1 MDNTFWAALGMSTSA
16 ALVTAAGILTIR
28 RFSGWGQRN
37 TPHFMNFAAGLL
49 ISAALL
55 HLVPE
60 SLGMVATAPAGWL
73 GGFVALLLFNRFAT
87 GFLCER
93 DPENKGYVIGLIPMV
108 GIGIHSF
115 IDGFIYSI
123 TFSVSLFTG
132 YLATIGM
139 ILHEFPEGLVTYL
152 FLLRGGFS
160 PRHALVLALL
170 AAAESTP
177 AGMLLSY
184 PFISQI
190 GAPMLGTLLAVSAG
204 ALLYVGASHLLP
216 HAEQERKGQ
225 SVLAFGG
232 GMLIAV
238 LIVMSKLSRILVQVI
253 IPP

>member
-1 MDNTFWAALGMSTSA
+1 MDNAFWAALGTSASA
-16 ALVTAAGILTIR
+16 ALVTTAGIFTIR
-28 RFSGWGQRN
+28 RFAGWGQRN
-37 TPHFMNFAAGLL
+37 TPHFMNFAAGML
-49 ISAALL
+49 ISAAFL

-60 SLGMVATAPAGWL
+60 SLDMIEAAPAGWL

-87 GFLCER
+87 GFICER
-93 DPENKGYVIGLIPMV
+93 DPEKKSYVIGLIPMI

-115 IDGFIYSI
+115 VDGFIYSI

-139 ILHEFPEGLVTYL
+139 VLHEFPEGLVTYL

-160 PRHALVLALL
+160 ERRAMVLAFL
-170 AAAESTP
+170 AAAASTP

-184 PFISQI
+184 PFVSHI
-190 GAPMLGTLLAVSAG
+190 GTPMLGTLLAVSAG

-232 GMLIAV
+232 GVLVAV
-238 LIVMSKLSRILVQVI
+238 LIVLSKG
-253 IPP
+253 

>member
-1 MDNTFWAALGMSTSA
+1 MLA
-16 ALVTAAGILTIR
+16 ALVTALGIFTIR
-28 RFSGWGQRN
+28 RFAGWGQRN

-49 ISAALL
+49 ISASLL

-60 SLGMVATAPAGWL
+60 SLGMVAAAPAGWL
-73 GGFVALLLFNRFAT
+73 AGFVALLLFNRIAT

-93 DPENKGYVIGLIPMV
+93 DPENKSYVIGLIPMI

-115 IDGFIYSI
+115 VDGFIYSI

-139 ILHEFPEGLVTYL
+139 VLHEFPEGLVTYL

-160 PRHALVLALL
+160 ERRAMVLAFM
-170 AAAESTP
+170 AAAASTP

-184 PFISQI
+184 PFVSRINT
-190 GAPMLGTLLAVSAG
+190 PMLGTLLAISAG

-225 SVLAFGG
+225 SLLAFGG
-232 GMLIAV
+232 GMLVAI
-238 LIVMSKLSRILVQVI
+238 LIVLSKA
-253 IPP
+253 